1 MNSVFD
7 TNHLYKSYFKLSL
20 PLALG
25 MMVSLIYNLADTYF
39 VALTNNTNLIAGVS
53 LCTPLFN
60 ALMAFGNIFGQGGSS
75 LVSRKL
81 GSGDIDATRRVTSF
95 CFYSAAAVGV
105 LLAFITVIFKTPI
118 LSLLGA
124 TEETFSYASDYYTV
138 MAIGSPIMVLSFV
151 HSNLIRC
158 EGLSTNAMIATIA
171 GAVINIIL
179 DPLFIFTFGMGAFG
193 AALATIIG
201 NTCSTLYC
209 FFVVMRKCKDF
220 SVKPNKCKI
229 NKYEFGSIIGVGF
242 TAAIAN
248 LMSSVTMAINNQY
261 LLPYGNDKIA
271 ALGISFKVNMIPT
284 MIITGLAFGGI
295 PLFGYI
301 YGGGDKKLLGKLLKF
316 CTTFL
321 CGVSLAVSAVVFLF
335 SSQFIGLF
343 LKDTTL
349 ISVGSDMLRFQCV
362 TTLFVAVVMLLT
374 VVFQAIGKV
383 VPAFILSISRQGI
396 VFLAAIVVC
405 AKLFGYTGVIMS
417 QAVADTLSA
426 ILAIVLYICFNPTKT
441 KK

>member
-1 MNSVFD
+1 MNSIFD
-7 TNHLYKSYFKLSL
+7 TEHLYKSYFKLAL

-39 VALTNNTNLIAGVS
+39 VAMTDNTNLIAGVS

-81 GSGDIDATRRVTSF
+81 GSQDFDGTRRVSSF
-95 CFYSAAAVGV
+95 CFWCAAAVGI
-105 LLAFITVIFKTPI
+105 LLAFITVVFRTPI
-118 LSLLGA
+118 LQLLGA
-124 TEETFSYASDYYTV
+124 TEETLSYASDYYTV
-138 MAIGSPIMVLSFV
+138 MAVGSPIMVLSFV

-158 EGLSTNAMIATIA
+158 EGLSTEGMISTIG

-201 NTCSTLYC
+201 NACSVIYC
-209 FFVVMRKCKDF
+209 FFIVVKKCRAF
-220 SVKPNKCKI
+220 SVKPSFCKI
-229 NKYEFGSIIGVGF
+229 NKNELGSIVGVGC
-242 TAAIAN
+242 TAALAN

-284 MIITGLAFGGI
+284 MIITGLAFGGV

-301 YGGGDKKLLGKLLKF
+301 YGSGDKKLLGKLLKF
-316 CTTFL
+316 CTVFL
-321 CGVSLAVSAVVFLF
+321 CGVSLVISLVIFAF
-335 SSQFIGLF
+335 SNSFIGLF
-343 LKDTTL
+343 LSDKEL
-349 ISVGSDMLRFQCV
+349 ISIGSEMLRFQCF
-362 TTLFVAVVMLLT
+362 TTVFMAVVLLLT
-374 VVFQAIGKV
+374 VVFQALGKV
-383 VPAFILSISRQGI
+383 VPAFVLSISRQGV

-417 QAVADTLSA
+417 QAVADVLSA
-426 ILAIVLYICFNPTKT
+426 IITLILFVIFNPAKS

>member
-1 MNSVFD
+1 MS
-7 TNHLYKSYFKLSL
+7 
-20 PLALG
+20 
-25 MMVSLIYNLADTYF
+25 
-39 VALTNNTNLIAGVS
+39 
-53 LCTPLFN
+53 
-60 ALMAFGNIFGQGGSS
+60 
-75 LVSRKL
+75 
-81 GSGDIDATRRVTSF
+81 SF
-95 CFYSAAAVGV
+95 CLYSAAIVGV
-105 LLAFITVIFKTPI
+105 LLAFLTIIFKTPI

-124 TEETFSYASDYYTV
+124 TEETISYANDYYTV

-158 EGLSTNAMIATIA
+158 EGLSTNAMISTIA
-171 GAVINIIL
+171 GAVINIVL

-201 NTCSTLYC
+201 NACSVVYC
-209 FFVVMRKCKDF
+209 FFVVVRKCGDF
-220 SVKPNKCKI
+220 SVNPNKCKI
-229 NKYEFGSIIGVGF
+229 NMSEFGSIVGVGF

-284 MIITGLAFGGI
+284 MIITGLAFGGV

-301 YGGGDKKLLGKLLKF
+301 YGSGDKKLLGKLLKF

-321 CGVSLAVSAVVFLF
+321 CGVSLAISAVVFVF
-335 SSQFIGLF
+335 SNQFIGLF
-343 LKDTTL
+343 LKDSDL
-349 ISVGSDMLRFQCV
+349 ISIGSEMLRFQCA
-362 TTLFVAVVMLLT
+362 TTVFVAVIMLLT

-383 VPAFILSISRQGI
+383 VPAFLLSISRQGM

-405 AKLFGYTGVIMS
+405 AKLFGYTGVIIS

-426 ILAIVLYICFNPTKT
+426 ILAIVLYIYFNPTKV